1 MRVYLALQYYDN
13 GQAYEDH
20 WSDTDLIGVYS
31 TSDAAMDAVDRV
43 IEDQHTDA
51 LSINID
57 SDQLPSITSISP
69 NGTNDIQ
76 KYRAMIFRNT
86 FGENVTWQ
94 YYILAQE
101 VRD

>member
-1 MRVYLALQYYDN
+1 MKVYLALQYYDN
-13 GQAYEDH
+13 GQPLEDH

-31 TSDAAMDAVDRV
+31 APDAAMDAVDRM

-57 SDQLPSITSISP
+57 SDQLPGIVSVSP
-69 NGTNDIQ
+69 HGTNDIQ

-86 FGENVTWQ
+86 FGEDVTWQ

-101 VRD
+101 VLD